1 MGDEVGVGVGNSA
14 NDLFEEEAS
23 FFFWDIIILYI
34 IIEFSSLSQFHN
46 DEDIIGSVEHFV

>member
-1 MGDEVGVGVGNSA
+1 MGDKVGVGVGNSA